1 MIDDDET
8 LVSVTERALQ
18 SLGYS
23 TLAFR
28 SAESFQ
34 ATFATAPS
42 GIDLLVTDQT
52 MPGMTGFELL
62 DAIRTDA
69 RTRSLP
75 ILVVTAKDLT
85 RAERRELNGRV
96 AAVLSRASDPND
108 LLKLL
113 GTLVPQPAALAAS

>member
-1 MIDDDET
+1 LEPAGYRVKT
-8 LVSVTERALQ
+8 AAGGREALE
-18 SLGYS
+18 L
-23 TLAFR
+23 LK
-28 SAESFQ
+28 
-34 ATFATAPS
+34 TART
-42 GIDLLVTDQT
+42 DLIVLDLM